1 MKNASYHVG
10 IDLHK
15 EVVQICVLDGKGEN
29 ALYERRRIE
38 TPKAGL
44 EFVESLKRFE
54 GGRFVVEALGL
65 NRWFVNA
72 VREAGLD
79 VVVADAAKLALRR
92 SGKKTD
98 KRDAYELARRL
109 FLGDIDRDATTYYP
123 TEEEYAGRRL
133 VRARHA
139 LCKQRLT
146 AGNQIRS
153 LLRAYNLGDPATLH
167 AQKTLSFLRGIVFAQ
182 KDLTSAFQAWVETF
196 AALTA
201 QIAALS
207 KAVSAKAPKRGGVL
221 LEGSGESTQTTQR
234 IRTLVAALPS
244 MAAQTATTL
253 VCELGDVTRFRHSR
267 AVTAYAGLAPRVA
280 NSADVS
286 HHGSLTKH
294 GSSELRWILSQWAV
308 RLLADQGLRAV
319 AQWAAPMQR
328 RMHVNKVRVALA
340 RRLLIGVY
348 RMLRTGEAFSLERCL
363 AA

>member
-1 MKNASYHVG
+1 VKNASYHVG

-29 ALYERRRIE
+29 ALYERRRIQ
-38 TPKAGL
+38 TPAAGL
-44 EFVESLKRFE
+44 EFVESLRRFE

-72 VREAGLD
+72 ARERGLD

-98 KRDAYELARRL
+98 KRDAYELGRRL

-139 LCKQRLT
+139 LCSQRLA

-153 LLRAYNLGDPATLH
+153 LLRAYNLGDPPKLQTH
-167 AQKTLSFLRGIVFAQ
+167 KTLSWLRGISFAQ

-201 QIAALS
+201 QIDTLS
-207 KAVSAKAPKRGGVL
+207 KAIGAKAPTRGRAL
-221 LEGSGESTQTTQR
+221 LEGSGAPTPTTQR
-234 IRTLVAALPS
+234 IRTLVAVLPS

-267 AVTAYAGLAPRVA
+267 AVAAYAGLAPRVA
-280 NSADVS
+280 NSADLS

-308 RLLADQGLRAV
+308 RLLADEDLREV
-319 AQWAAPMQR
+319 VHWAAPKRR
-328 RMHVNKVRVALA
+328 RMHLNKVRVALA